1 MINEQELIKLG
12 FEWDEDSCAWSIE
25 IRRTPPDELLQ
36 QENFLLCQS
45 SSGGCW
51 IQAKWADEEK
61 SVIFLGHF
69 NKKDLVDLIGAL
81 KRGL

>member
-12 FEWDEDSCAWSIE
+12 FEWDEDSVAWSIE
-25 IRRTPPDELLQ
+25 IRSTPLDELLQ

-45 SSGGCW
+45 SRGGCW
-51 IQAKWADEEK
+51 IQSKWADEEK
-61 SVIFLGHF
+61 RAIFLGHF
-69 NKKDLVDLIGAL
+69 NKEDLVDLIGAL